1 MATISDLMTDL
12 NHDCDNHFTEAE
24 LAVGRGEWGT
34 ASGYF
39 TLFRSTIEQ
48 HFEVEETILFPALE
62 EEGGTEIGQ
71 THAFSKEHLR
81 MRELSRELAAALE
94 RHDSV
99 EYMNHS
105 EALFALLEQTGDGA
119 GFRFAERVHERLVF
133 LPHGGRHLIDAAV
146 FLSVEHNFHGT
157 SR

>member
-24 LAVGRGEWGT
+24 LAVGRGEWGA

-39 TLFRSTIEQ
+39 ALFRSTMEQ
-48 HFEVEETILFPALE
+48 HFEVEETILFPAFE
-62 EEGGTEIGQ
+62 EEGGTEMGQ
-71 THAFSKEHLR
+71 THTFSKEHLR
-81 MRELSRELAAALE
+81 MRELTRHLAAALE

-105 EALFALLEQTGDGA
+105 EALFALLLQHSAKAEQTLYPLMDDILSDRREA
-119 GFRFAERVHERLVF
+119 LVQEITE
-133 LPHGGRHLIDAAV
+133 LTEG
-146 FLSVEHNFHGT
+146 N
-157 SR
+157 